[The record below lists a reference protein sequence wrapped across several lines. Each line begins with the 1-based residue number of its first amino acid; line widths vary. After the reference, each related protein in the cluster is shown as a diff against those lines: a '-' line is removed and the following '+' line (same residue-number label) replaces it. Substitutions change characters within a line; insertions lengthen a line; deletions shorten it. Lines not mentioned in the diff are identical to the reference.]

1 MKSIRRGIAML
12 LAAVLIIPNMPAF
25 AEEPVP
31 IIDFSTLETQQEETP
46 GSDNASEKQPS
57 EETAADSSGAEQTST
72 DAAPAESL
80 PSESSVS
87 TEPIST
93 ESASGEPASTEALS
107 SETSSSEATSTETS
121 SSEAT
126 STEASSSE
134 VSSSEDASTEAS
146 SSETSSSE
154 VASTEASSS
163 EASSTEDSTEMGS
176 TEAVIETELTTE
188 TETDLTE
195 LTTETVVST
204 ATEIETEEEET
215 LLASELE
222 EVFFNTGNKVMRVSN
237 EPLKGDIEL
246 SWDEFR
252 FDENGAFT
260 IQIPEQNPFFPYEV
274 QFTYK
279 GETSSKWFMTPEDCV
294 EVGGHPF
301 YVAAEFDGNVVTRM
315 NLNVSGTKVVVY
327 PKAKEFTDDAMAD
340 GKELYSL
347 LPLEY
352 DWLEVDLTPFT
363 PVELTMVSLS
373 DVFTSAGKE
382 LKDTDKIMW
391 VNNSY
396 GDSDDYTISLPG
408 DKLDL
413 NYGLSSWGSSTW
425 QMIVGSD
432 DQLDMSNK
440 RYNIQIRTETF
451 QDWLIPT
458 AYTQDSEGNRKGIRV
473 VYADYE
479 YKLGGGLYINL
490 SVDDMDQERE
500 AYIALSVN
508 PSVFDNVRYADL
520 KVYEGQFATAEEA
533 QKGKDITSQI
543 LNTDMAQKDAG
554 YLVRLSDYDSFYDT
568 LTFVSYDAAGN
579 VTGCLPILLDVRKVG
594 NFLDSYP
601 HLFQKTD
608 TGIIYVGEE
617 SSWEEEDSY
626 TIFLRKGMPADGKY
640 CLKYTYC
647 KDGLESNSS
656 VTAAYVGTYGSIA
669 DAQKANAPEIKELLF
684 SDAYDIG
691 YEADYSQGVSFSIFI
706 GADGSEKQEK
716 YYPAVKTVEDTSEP
730 VEPPTPDL
738 RDSKLVVEFT
748 GLKDQ
753 KGNYIEQYLVNYKM
767 DSYSAYEYITMI
779 VAPETDLT
787 NVAPEFKVEDDYA
800 KENVKLYVSG
810 SNAPEESGK
819 SCHDFSNGP
828 VQYTAT
834 TQTMINGQD
843 YSKAKNYWLQI
854 IKADEGAGK
863 LYVNSLKDE
872 DSKTREENGVIYS
885 KREVMIDNY
894 QGDFHDILVVNM
906 GTEALTGLMTE
917 LSSDVLELDDYW
929 KLKGQFELS
938 GYQTIKHERYGQEYR
953 GELPNMAKIRLRA
966 KEGKVS
972 TSDNL
977 GTLTIK
983 SGDQPIMVFELTG
996 SVGDPHITTQE
1007 IPKAVKYV
1015 PYGTMIQNSNK
1026 YDWNTVTYSVSG
1038 NLPVGMQLYQSG
1050 ELYGVP
1056 RQTGKFNFTVTMH
1069 NSYSGFKDYTK
1080 AFTIE
1085 VLDNTDKN
1093 VDESTDVNY
1102 TVTQRIP
1109 DVNIT
1114 ALQKEYLFVSEG
1126 QFKTYKYVYLDGRR
1140 LNQGVDFEVNEG
1152 STRITI
1158 KAETLD
1164 DLDDGTHTLGVEF
1177 REDNQDL
1184 KRAAQNFKTEG
1195 KKKEEDN
1202 KEEDNKN
1209 EDNKGEDNKDEGNKD
1224 EGNKDED
1231 NKGEDNKDENN
1242 KGDGNKGDKNHG
1254 NKNEGTNDN
1263 SDSDNN
1269 NGGSSSSSNNTSSQ
1283 PSNTTANT
1291 NVNTNA
1297 LQPNVVNPNSIV
1309 TDAANSL
1316 TTPTDVSVPV
1326 NYIIESGDTLWKI
1339 AVKFYGDGNY
1349 WQKIYE
1355 DNVDTISNPDR
1366 IFAGQA
1372 ILIYPQQDA
1381 LSAPLTNPNAANTA
1395 QLPQTNN
1402 AVADSTGMNTYVVQ
1416 PGDNLWKIARKLYG
1430 RGWRWRII
1438 YEANADTLP
1447 DPGQLHVGQI
1457 LVIPN

>member
-1 MKSIRRGIAML
+1 MKSIKRGIAML

-31 IIDFSTLETQQEETP
+31 IIDFSTLETQQEEAP
-46 GSDNASEKQPS
+46 GADNTAGKQPS

-126 STEASSSE
+126 SKEAYSSE
-134 VSSSEDASTEAS
+134 AASTEAS

-163 EASSTEDSTEMGS
+163 EASSTEDSTETGS
-176 TEAVIETELTTE
+176 TEAVTETELTTE

-195 LTTETVVST
+195 LTTETAVST

-246 SWDEFR
+246 NWDEFR

-260 IQIPEQNPFFPYEV
+260 IHIPEQNPFFPYEV
-274 QFTYK
+274 QFTYE

-294 EVGGHPF
+294 EIGGHPF

-347 LPLEY
+347 LPLEHG
-352 DWLEVDLTPFT
+352 WLTADLTTLT

-391 VNNSY
+391 VNNSS
-396 GDSDDYTISLPG
+396 SDDYTISSPG

-413 NYGLSSWGSSTW
+413 SYDTCWGGDNTW

-432 DQLDMSNK
+432 DQLDMDNK
-440 RYNIQIRTETF
+440 RYTIYTTIDRSQNWLNSIAYK
-451 QDWLIPT
+451 QDI
-458 AYTQDSEGNRKGIRV
+458 EGNRKEIRV
-473 VYADYE
+473 VSANYYDGSLDKRE
-479 YKLGGGLYINL
+479 LSINL
-490 SVDDMDQERE
+490 SGDDMAQEWE

-508 PSVFDNVRYADL
+508 PSVFNNVRYADL

-543 LNTDMAQKDAG
+543 LSTDMAQKDAG
-554 YLVRLSDYDSFYDT
+554 YLVRLSGGGTYI
-568 LTFVSYDAAGN
+568 TFVSYDAAGN
-579 VTGCLPILLDVRKVG
+579 VTGCLPVQLYTRKTG
-594 NFLDSYP
+594 NYLSRYS
-601 HLFQKTD
+601 LFQKIDTD
-608 TGIIYVGEE
+608 KIYVEQK
-617 SSWEEEDSY
+617 SSWEENNC
-626 TIFLRKGMPADGKY
+626 IILLKKGMPADGKY
-640 CLKYTYC
+640 CLKYTYY
-647 KDGLESNSS
+647 KDDLESNSS
-656 VTAAYVGTYGSIA
+656 VTAAYIGKYDSIA
-669 DAQKANAPEIKELLF
+669 AAQEVNAPEVRELLF

-691 YEADYSQGVSFSIFI
+691 YEADYSQGVTFSIFI
-706 GADGSEKQEK
+706 GEDGSEKQES
-716 YYPAVKTVEDTSEP
+716 YCYTFKTVEDTSQP
-730 VEPPTPDL
+730 VEPQTPDL
-738 RDSKLVVEFT
+738 RNSKLVVNFT

-753 KGNYIEQYLVNYKM
+753 EGNSIKRYLVNYEM
-767 DSYSAYEYITMI
+767 DSYSSYEYITMI
-779 VAPETDLT
+779 VTPETDLT
-787 NVAPEFKVEDDYA
+787 NVAPEFEVIEEYA
-800 KENVKLYVSG
+800 DSVNLYVPG
-810 SNAPEESGK
+810 SSAPEESGK

-834 TQTMINGQD
+834 TQLMVNGQD

-885 KREVMIDNY
+885 KREVMIDGY
-894 QGDFHDILVVNM
+894 HGDVHDILVVNM
-906 GTEALTGLMTE
+906 GTEALTGLTTE
-917 LSSDVLELDDYW
+917 LLSDVLELDDYW

-938 GYQTIKHERYGQEYR
+938 GYKTIYR
-953 GELPNMAKIRLRA
+953 EESYGELPNMAKIRLRA

-1015 PYGTMIQNSNK
+1015 PYGSMIQNSNK

-1038 NLPVGMQLYQSG
+1038 NLPANMQVLQSG

-1056 RQTGKFNFTVTMH
+1056 RQAGKFDFTVTMH

-1093 VDESTDVNY
+1093 VEDSTDVNY
-1102 TVTQRIP
+1102 NVTQRIP
-1109 DVNIT
+1109 DIINIT
-1114 ALQKEYLFVSEG
+1114 AIQQEYLFVSEG
-1126 QFKTYKYVYLDGRR
+1126 QFKNFKYVYLDSIRLDQGR
-1140 LNQGVDFEVNEG
+1140 DFEVNEG

-1177 REDNQDL
+1177 REEQNL
-1184 KRAAQNFKTEG
+1184 KSAAQNFKTEG

-1202 KEEDNKN
+1202 KNEDNKN

-1263 SDSDNN
+1263 SDSDNS

-1283 PSNTTANT
+1283 PSNTNANT

-1297 LQPNVVNPNSIV
+1297 LQPNVINPNSIV

-1316 TTPTDVSVPV
+1316 TTPTDVSAPV

-1339 AVKFYGDGNY
+1339 AVKFYGNGNY
-1349 WQKIYE
+1349 WRKIYE
-1355 DNVDTISNPDR
+1355 DNADTISNPDR

-1372 ILIYPQQDA
+1372 ILIYPLQDA
-1381 LSAPLTNPNAANTA
+1381 LRAPLTNPNAANTV
-1395 QLPQTNN
+1395 QIPQTDNT
-1402 AVADSTGMNTYVVQ
+1402 AADSTDINSYVVQ
-1416 PGDNLWKIARKLYG
+1416 PGDNLWKIARKRYG
-1430 RGWRWRII
+1430 RGWRWRTI
-1438 YEANADTLP
+1438 YEANTDTLP
-1447 DPGQLHVGQI
+1447 DPGQLHAGQVLI
-1457 LVIPN
+1457 IPN